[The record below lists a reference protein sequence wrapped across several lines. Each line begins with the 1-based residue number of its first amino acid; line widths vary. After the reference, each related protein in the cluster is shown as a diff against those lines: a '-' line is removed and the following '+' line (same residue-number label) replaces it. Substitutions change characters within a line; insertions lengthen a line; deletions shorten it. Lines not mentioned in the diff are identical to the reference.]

1 MILLIHPP
9 ATRPSEPPAGLAR
22 LSGCLRANGV
32 PHVLLDA
39 NLEGL
44 LHLLSAPP
52 GTAGDRRTE
61 RAARHLPENL
71 RALRTW
77 DGFGNAG
84 RYRTAVHELNR
95 LLEESAKGGTCR
107 VDLQNCA
114 DRDLSPVRS
123 ADLLTAFA
131 SPERNPFYPYFRRRL
146 PEILERDTPSL
157 VGFSL
162 NYLSQGL
169 TTFAMMGFLRKTA
182 PGIPIVLGGGL
193 VTSWTGRPGWNNPFA
208 GTADHLVSGPG
219 EGPLLALAG
228 KPGTGEPVCP
238 PDLNG
243 FPLNDYLS
251 PGLILPYSASTG
263 CYWNRCSFCPERA
276 EKRTFR
282 PLPQTRVLEE
292 VGELCRTCDPALV
305 HFVDNALAPSLL
317 GALARKGSPR
327 PWYGFARVTEE
338 LADQDFARCLRE
350 SGCVMLKLGIESG
363 SQDVL
368 DSLEKGIRLETASRV
383 LSTLHRFGIIPYAY
397 FLFGTP
403 GETEASAQETLDFIA
418 RHGESIGFLNLAL
431 FNLPVHGPETEALR
445 TRDFYAG
452 DLALYQEFEHP
463 SGWHRNRVRNFI
475 DRKVKRHP
483 AVSAILRREP
493 PSFGSNHA
501 PLFAMA
507 PAARFRNRRPRS
519 SRKSP

>member
-9 ATRPSEPPAGLAR
+9 VSRPSEPPAGLAR
-22 LSGCLRANGV
+22 LSGCLFRNGI
-32 PHVLLDA
+32 PHTILDA

-44 LHLLSAPP
+44 LHLLSSSP
-52 GTAGDRRTE
+52 GETGDPRTDRAVRR
-61 RAARHLPENL
+61 LPENL
-71 RALRTW
+71 QVLRTW
-77 DGFGNAG
+77 DGFGNEG

-95 LLEESAKGGTCR
+95 ILDGSSRKGTCR
-107 VDLQNCA
+107 VGLQNCT

-123 ADLLTAFA
+123 VDLLSAFE
-131 SPERNPFYPYFRRRL
+131 SPERNPFYPYFRKRL
-146 PEILERDTPSL
+146 FELLDRDTPSL

-182 PGIPIVLGGGL
+182 PDVPIALGGGL

-208 GTADHLVSGPG
+208 GMADHLISGPG

-228 KPGTGEPVCP
+228 KPGTGEPVFL

-243 FPLNDYLS
+243 FPRNDYLA

-263 CYWNRCSFCPERA
+263 CYWNRCSFCPEKAEQRA
-276 EKRTFR
+276 YR
-282 PLPQTRVLEE
+282 PLPRTLVLKEI
-292 VGELCRTCDPALV
+292 GELCRSYDPALL
-305 HFVDNALAPSLL
+305 HFVDNALTPSLL
-317 GALARKGSPR
+317 GALAREGSPR
-327 PWYGFARVTEE
+327 PWYGFARITEE
-338 LADQDFARCLRE
+338 LADPDFVRCLRK

-363 SQDVL
+363 NQSVL
-368 DSLEKGIRLETASRV
+368 DSLDKGIRIETASLA
-383 LSTLHRFGIIPYAY
+383 LSTLHRSGIVPYAY

-403 GETEASAQETLDFIA
+403 GETEASAQETLDFIV
-418 RHGESIGFLNLAL
+418 RHGDSIGFLNLAI
-431 FNLPVHGPETEALR
+431 FNLPVHGPETDSFR

-463 SGWHRNRVRNFI
+463 AGWNRNLVRNFI
-475 DRKVKRHP
+475 DRTVKRHP
-483 AVSAILRREP
+483 AVAAILRREP

-501 PLFAMA
+501 PLFAMT
-507 PAARFRNRRPRS
+507 PPGRSRNRRPRFF
-519 SRKSP
+519 RKGP

>member
-9 ATRPSEPPAGLAR
+9 VTRPSEPPAGLAR
-22 LSGCLRANGV
+22 LSGCLSRNGI
-32 PHVLLDA
+32 PHTLLDA

-44 LHLLSAPP
+44 LDLLSETP
-52 GTAGDRRTE
+52 GNTGDPRTD
-61 RAARHLPENL
+61 RAARRLPENL
-71 RALRTW
+71 QALRTW

-95 LLEESAKGGTCR
+95 LLEESAKRGTCR
-107 VDLQNCA
+107 VALQNCA

-123 ADLLTAFA
+123 ADLMTAFE

-146 PEILERDTPSL
+146 LEILDRDAPSL

-182 PGIPIVLGGGL
+182 PGVPIALGGGL
-193 VTSWTGRPGWNNPFA
+193 VTSWTVRPGWNNPFA
-208 GTADHLVSGPG
+208 GMADHLVSGPG
-219 EGPLLALAG
+219 EGPLLSLAG
-228 KPGTGEPVCP
+228 KPGTGEPVCL

-243 FPLNDYLS
+243 FPRNDYLS

-276 EKRTFR
+276 ENRAYR
-282 PLPQTRVLEE
+282 PLPRTRVLEE
-292 VGELCRTCDPALV
+292 IGELGRTYEPLLI
-305 HFVDNALAPSLL
+305 HFVDNALGPSLL
-317 GALARKGSPR
+317 GALAREGSPR

-338 LADQDFARCLRE
+338 LADPDFVRQLRK

-363 SQDVL
+363 NQDVL
-368 DSLEKGIRLETASRV
+368 DSLDKGIRLETASRA
-383 LSTLHRFGIIPYAY
+383 LSTLHRFGIVPYAY

-403 GETEASAQETLDFIA
+403 GETEERALDTLDFIA

-431 FNLPVHGPETEALR
+431 FNLPAHGPETETLR

-463 SGWHRNRVRNFI
+463 SGWHRNRVRNFL
-475 DRKVKRHP
+475 DRTVKRHP
-483 AVSAILRREP
+483 AVAAILRREP

-501 PLFAMA
+501 PLFAMT
-507 PAARFRNRRPRS
+507 PTFRSRNRTLRFF
-519 SRKSP
+519 RKAP